1 MVKCGMCQRQFKTQ
15 AALRQHR
22 LASHEAGPSPRVRPP
37 PVRAAARRPAPA
49 PAMSK
54 QLTSGTD
61 CCGTFTVSPN
71 SAVGTIVYQQ
81 PISLADMGISRL
93 ATEATL
99 WSRWRPK
106 RLLLR
111 VVCSGA
117 STTFGGLVVGWT
129 PEETWQAT
137 LSTSDGARIASFRPS
152 VVMRL
157 NETRTLSIPCE
168 TLTKWYLTDGERGLS
183 IHGTVVGAVSAIP
196 GGFTGQLSV
205 AFYLDWTIEFE
216 GVNVQIRPFTA
227 EVIKPDSGWSN
238 LFTTSDS
245 SFNSERLTLKMHSG
259 GSMCPFSA
267 ARLDRVYVPAAN
279 PATTVPYY
287 DESGTS
293 KSVVAFARVQGYSVP
308 GLLCFSSAKDA
319 TEYVRTG
326 DVTKALKYTKAG
338 AYATPA
344 VPAFVAQRPV
354 SKEAAIGVLLDHSP
368 ELYDMKEF
376 DAVLKC
382 LDMYREDES
391 KQGEDLQEAATSDP
405 ATSGPSGVATAA
417 SGGNN
422 GKGFQ

>member
-22 LASHEAGPSPRVRPP
+22 LASHEAGPSPRPRPP
-37 PVRAAARRPAPA
+37 PAKAAPRRQQPST
-49 PAMSK
+49 AMAK
-54 QLTSGTD
+54 QLTSGSD

-81 PISLADMGISRL
+81 PVSLVDIGISRL

-99 WSRWRPK
+99 WARWRPK

-129 PEETWQAT
+129 PEETWQASLT
-137 LSTSDGARIASFRPS
+137 TSDGARIASFRPS
-152 VVMRL
+152 IVMRL
-157 NETRTLSIPCE
+157 NETKTLSIPCE
-168 TLTKWYLTDGERGLS
+168 SLTKWYLTDGERGLS
-183 IHGTVVGAVSAIP
+183 VHGTIVAAVSAIP

-216 GVNVQIRPFTA
+216 GVDVQIRPYSV
-227 EVIKPDSGWSN
+227 EVIKPDAGWSN

-279 PATTVPYY
+279 PPTKVPYY
-287 DESGTS
+287 DESSAEKT
-293 KSVVAFARVQGYSVP
+293 VAAFARVQDYSIP
-308 GLLCFSSAKDA
+308 GLLCFASSKDA
-319 TEYVRTG
+319 SEYVRSG

-338 AYATPA
+338 KYVTPPI
-344 VPAFVAQRPV
+344 PAFASQRPI
-354 SKEAAIGVLLDHSP
+354 STEAAIGVLLDQCP
-368 ELYDMKEF
+368 ALYDMPEF
-376 DAVLKC
+376 DVVLKH
-382 LDMYREDES
+382 LGLNREDDVQEEA
-391 KQGEDLQEAATSDP
+391 QEEAAAP
-405 ATSGPSGVATAA
+405 AGPSAPPSVN
-417 SGGNN
+417 GNN
-422 GKGFQ
+422 AGFH